1 MAGGCRMKSFIT
13 LLLLPLYLT
22 LAGCAATPEK
32 VGATDELTLM
42 HREAQAAFDQG
53 DDARAE
59 LLYKKLTTRAK
70 QDAETWLRLGNIYAR
85 TNNHQQAVEAYRQSL
100 SINDTDP
107 RTWNNLGIVMLRQSW
122 HALVR
127 AKQIS
132 MPNDAAFMN
141 SADIIEELERLP
153 AIMSEKAK

>member
-1 MAGGCRMKSFIT
+1 MKRLAT
-13 LLLLPLYLT
+13 NLLLPVFFV
-22 LAGCAATPEK
+22 LAGCATPQEK
-32 VGATDELTLM
+32 TSQADELTSM

-53 DDARAE
+53 NDARAE
-59 LLYKKLTTRAK
+59 FLYKKLTTLAT

-85 TNNHQQAVEAYRQSL
+85 TNNPQLAVEAYRQSL

-122 HALVR
+122 YALVR

-132 MPNDAAFMN
+132 MPNDPAFVN
-141 SADIIEELERLP
+141 SADIIQVLERLP
-153 AIMSEKAK
+153 AILNEKTK

>member
-1 MAGGCRMKSFIT
+1 MADGYRMKRLIVLF
-13 LLLLPLYLT
+13 LLPVFLT
-22 LAGCAATPEK
+22 LTGCAAGPEK
-32 VGATDELTLM
+32 VSVTDELTLM

-59 LLYKKLTTRAK
+59 LLYKKLTTMAK

-85 TNNHQQAVEAYRQSL
+85 NNNPQLAVEAYRQSL
-100 SINDTDP
+100 SINDADP

-127 AKQIS
+127 AKQVS
-132 MPNDAAFMN
+132 MPNEPAFVN
-141 SADIIEELERLP
+141 SADIIQVLERLP